1 MSNSAISL
9 TFTYF
14 IHFLTVYLLSVF
26 CLVCVQGNSDN
37 TILDQANDNFEEY
50 DDYSDEDDWDDDD
63 WDDDDNDRDYDGDYS
78 EYDDDD
84 DDDDDDGSGSGGN
97 TLLKHV

>member
-63 WDDDDNDRDYDGDYS
+63 NDRDYDGDYS